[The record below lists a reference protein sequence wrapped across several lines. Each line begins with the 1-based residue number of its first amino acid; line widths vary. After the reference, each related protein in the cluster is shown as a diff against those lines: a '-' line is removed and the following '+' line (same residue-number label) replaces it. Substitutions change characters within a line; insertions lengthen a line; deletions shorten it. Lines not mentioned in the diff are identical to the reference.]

1 MKDFGEFCILIP
13 TRNRRREVEILLKSI
28 LGSTIMPSQ
37 IIISSSGEDIGN
49 TIQRYSDALEITY
62 IHSEVAGQI
71 NQKKLGLSLLS
82 RRIKWVVFLDD
93 DLVVMPDTFENA
105 FSQIE
110 KFENLSHKEVLGLG
124 FSLPTT
130 SRFIKQSNF
139 SRVIAKMFGIKN
151 QPPGRVLNNG
161 HATSYLDQNTVI
173 ETQWLNGASIWRVE
187 STRNYGLH
195 GISSSYAACED
206 LIFSYPVGK
215 VGTLIY
221 CPYARVD
228 FQSSELTNFERPS
241 VYISALYWRYFFVL
255 EHKEFS
261 IMKFNLAQIGR
272 LLFALT
278 HTPEE
283 RIKFFLVAFP
293 ATLKVLVD
301 SAFSRNSRKFLNS
314 I

>member
-110 KFENLSHKEVLGLG
+110 KF
-124 FSLPTT
+124 
-130 SRFIKQSNF
+130 
-139 SRVIAKMFGIKN
+139 
-151 QPPGRVLNNG
+151 
-161 HATSYLDQNTVI
+161 
-173 ETQWLNGASIWRVE
+173 
-187 STRNYGLH
+187 
-195 GISSSYAACED
+195 
-206 LIFSYPVGK
+206 
-215 VGTLIY
+215 
-221 CPYARVD
+221 
-228 FQSSELTNFERPS
+228 
-241 VYISALYWRYFFVL
+241 
-255 EHKEFS
+255 
-261 IMKFNLAQIGR
+261 
-272 LLFALT
+272 
-278 HTPEE
+278 
-283 RIKFFLVAFP
+283 
-293 ATLKVLVD
+293 
-301 SAFSRNSRKFLNS
+301 
-314 I
+314 